1 MIDIN
6 SFRKLTKEQ
15 MISEYEKAIEEYEAL
30 ENDYDVEVESNDE
43 LYSKNI
49 DLEEELTD
57 LNEEVKY
64 SDEFTDKQIR
74 DIKFGTDLQKDLITE
89 VLKFAEEQ
97 GFRFEALDLTVS
109 ADGVA
114 SILKE
119 NLKLTTRIGDLLI
132 QYFDE

>member
-6 SFRKLTKEQ
+6 NFRKLTKEQ
-15 MISEYEKAIEEYEAL
+15 MISEYEKAIEEYETL

-43 LYSKNI
+43 LYSKNS
-49 DLEEELTD
+49 DLEEELKD

-97 GFRFEALDLTVS
+97 GFRFEALDLPVS

-114 SILKE
+114 SNLKE
-119 NLKLTTRIGDLLI
+119 NLRLTNRIGDLLVL
-132 QYFDE
+132 YFDE

>member
-15 MISEYEKAIEEYEAL
+15 MISEYEKAIEEYETL

-43 LYSKNI
+43 LYSKNS
-49 DLEEELTD
+49 DLEEELKD

-97 GFRFEALDLTVS
+97 GFRFEALDLPVS

-114 SILKE
+114 SNLKE